1 MIYTSLT
8 CEAMKI
14 AYRAHHGQTDKAGLP
29 YVFHPFHLAEQ
40 MEDEYSVCVAL
51 LHDVVEDTD
60 VTLEEL
66 RKIFPAEITDAIALL
81 THPKDVPYLDYVE
94 KIKDNPLAKA
104 VKIADI
110 RHNSDSTRMPAG
122 DPQVQWRWE
131 NKYSKA
137 LEILK

>member
-1 MIYTSLT
+1 MIYTPLT

-14 AYRAHHGQTDKAGLP
+14 AYQAHHGQTDKAGLP

-40 MEDEYSVCVAL
+40 MNDEYSVCVAL

-60 VTLEEL
+60 MTLDEL
-66 RKIFPAEITDAIALL
+66 KKIFPAEIIDAIALL
-81 THPKDVPYLDYVE
+81 THPKNVPYLAYVE
-94 KIKDNPLAKA
+94 RIKDNPLARA

-110 RHNSDSTRMPAG
+110 HHNSDPSRMPAG